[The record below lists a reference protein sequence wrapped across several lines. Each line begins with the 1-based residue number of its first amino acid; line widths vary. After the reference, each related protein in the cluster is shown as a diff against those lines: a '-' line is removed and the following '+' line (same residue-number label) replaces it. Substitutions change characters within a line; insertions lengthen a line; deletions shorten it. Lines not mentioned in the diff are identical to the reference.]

1 MISHLDVLHCEI
13 STRLTAGMGHSRH
26 SRYPGVSGLPR
37 ERSYRSGTTLRLLS
51 SARGLGRRTEP
62 MSVSDDKPKIPVDI
76 IVDADGCFH
85 ALYSDGTL
93 GPVLTIDEMMDT
105 LPLLREV
112 PEAAP
117 ES

>member
-1 MISHLDVLHCEI
+1 
-13 STRLTAGMGHSRH
+13 
-26 SRYPGVSGLPR
+26 
-37 ERSYRSGTTLRLLS
+37 
-51 SARGLGRRTEP
+51 

-76 IVDADGCFH
+76 IVDADGCIH

-105 LPLLREV
+105 LPLLQEV

-117 ES
+117 E

>member
-1 MISHLDVLHCEI
+1 
-13 STRLTAGMGHSRH
+13 
-26 SRYPGVSGLPR
+26 
-37 ERSYRSGTTLRLLS
+37 
-51 SARGLGRRTEP
+51 

-105 LPLLREV
+105 LPLLQEV

-117 ES
+117 E